1 MASRWPTFLPKI
13 CFSNRLINTSF
24 VVWYPSSKKEQKLE
38 KEKENPPGFL
48 SQSTPAEKAVET
60 KTSAHE
66 EVKNDDTGTFK
77 RYLRLADQL
86 LSTDKKG
93 NDPGSSA
100 A

>member
-1 MASRWPTFLPKI
+1 
-13 CFSNRLINTSF
+13 

-48 SQSTPAEKAVET
+48 SQPTPAEKAAET

-86 LSTDKKG
+86 LSTDKNG
-93 NDPGSSA
+93 SDPGSSA